1 MREECVSGMWERRRE
16 KVFSGASKNSQKR
29 VHDAH
34 GYDDPAHP
42 HVHGRQLGRLLRLL
56 VDAVVH
62 EAEGELRDDEDEQQ
76 DADHL
81 VGAVE
86 LFGLREMM
94 CAVSITPVR
103 GLPFRSSSTVDTTS
117 RRKIRTGLPYCK
129 SSWYERRGRNRR

>member
-1 MREECVSGMWERRRE
+1 MCQWNVEKEEE
-16 KVFSGASKNSQKR
+16 KKRGLTLGGLEDLQKR

-42 HVHGRQLGRLLRLL
+42 HVHGCELGRLLRLL

-76 DADHL
+76 DADDL

-86 LFGLREMM
+86 LLGLGEMVY
-94 CAVSITPVR
+94 CQYKSQTIPLSLFPSFFPA
-103 GLPFRSSSTVDTTS
+103 DTTD
-117 RRKIRTGLPYCK
+117 RRK
-129 SSWYERRGRNRR
+129 